1 MKGKKLFAEDIVAEV
16 RKDYERRRE
25 DRKPLELQW
34 QLNMNFVNGNQYM
47 QIMPTGEVEEFGK
60 QYFWQEREVYNHI
73 ASVLETRMSKL
84 TRVNTGLTVRP
95 FSTDESDIQAAK
107 LSTALISAV
116 AEQNELSSLI
126 NDAVAW
132 SEVTGSCF
140 FKVVWDK
147 DMGDV
152 LCNDKGKNPVSVGD
166 VRITV
171 VPPFEIFPDNV
182 CAGSLEECNSIIHA
196 KAYPVSEIEDRW
208 GVRTEG
214 EEVNVFTLDN
224 AAVAGGLGYNAS
236 VGNVISSKVDGYAV
250 VIERYTRPTKD
261 KPSGELVIVAGD
273 KLLYYGD
280 LPYITDV
287 QQRRGFPFA
296 QTNCIKKVGSFFG
309 TSVVERMI
317 PLQRSYNAVKNRKH
331 EYPNRISMGI
341 LAVEDGSVDMDN
353 LEEEGLSPGKVLIYR
368 QGSNIPRFI
377 ETGSVPADFTYEEE
391 RLLSEFVTVSG
402 VSELSKYSQ
411 TYGNMS
417 GKAISLLVNQDD
429 TRMSLSTASLRICIK
444 RVCRIMLYLY
454 KQFATEKTLKRIS
467 GENGEPELTYF
478 NGNDLQCED
487 LVFNTQD
494 DVTETVGEKR
504 SMVLELIRMG
514 VLTEADG
521 TMSPRTKVKVLEML
535 GIGNWESAKD
545 VDETQRKR
553 AMKENLSLGKEQ
565 ISACPYDDH
574 SIHITEHIK
583 CLLEESVLKDK
594 KLYGLMDA
602 HIKEHQMFEMM
613 DESAAAKTLSAAN
626 QENANKD

>member
-1 MKGKKLFAEDIVAEV
+1 MKDKKLFAEDIAAEV
-16 RKDYERRRE
+16 RRDYEKRRE

-47 QIMPTGEVEEFGK
+47 QILPTGDVDETGK

-84 TRVNTGLTVRP
+84 VRVNTGVTVRP
-95 FSTDESDIQAAK
+95 FSNDESDIQSAK
-107 LSTALISAV
+107 LSTALVSAV
-116 AEQNELSSLI
+116 AEQNDLPSLI
-126 NDAVAW
+126 NNAVAW

-147 DMGDV
+147 DEGEEIGRD
-152 LCNDKGKNPVSVGD
+152 GKNNPVRVGEA
-166 VRITV
+166 RITV

-182 CAGSLEECNSIIHA
+182 CANSLDDCMSVIHA
-196 KAYPVSEIEDRW
+196 KAYPVDEIYDRW
-208 GVRTEG
+208 GVRVPG

-224 AAVAGGLGYNAS
+224 ASVAGGLGYNAS
-236 VGNVISSKVDGYAV
+236 VGNVISSKTDGYAI

-261 KPSGELVIVAGD
+261 KPEGELVITSGDKVLYIGALPYVTDVAG
-273 KLLYYGD
+273 KK
-280 LPYITDV
+280 
-287 QQRRGFPFA
+287 GFPFS
-296 QTNCIKKVGSFFG
+296 QTTCIKKVGSFFG

-331 EYPNRISMGI
+331 EYLNRISMGI

-377 ETGSVPADFTYEEE
+377 ETGSMPADFTYEEE

-429 TRMSLSTASLRICIK
+429 TRMSLSTTSLRLCIK
-444 RVCRIMLYLY
+444 RVCRMLLYLY
-454 KQFATEKTLKRIS
+454 KQFATQKRLKRIA

-478 NGNDLQCED
+478 CGNDLQCED
-487 LVFNTQD
+487 IVFNTQD
-494 DVTETVGEKR
+494 DVSESVADR
-504 SMVLELIRMG
+504 RNMVLELIRMG

-521 TMSPRTKVKVLEML
+521 SVSPRTKVKVLEML

-553 AMKENLSLGKEQ
+553 AMRENLALGKERP
-565 ISACPYDDH
+565 SACPYDNH
-574 SIHITEHIK
+574 AIHIDEHVK
-583 CLLEESVLKDK
+583 CLLEDSVLKDE
-594 KLYGLMDA
+594 KLYKEMDA
-602 HIKEHQMFEMM
+602 HIKEHQMFALA
-613 DESAAAKTLSAAN
+613 DN
-626 QENANKD
+626 QGATGQAVASEK

>member
-1 MKGKKLFAEDIVAEV
+1 MKDKKLFAEDIVADV
-16 RKDYERRRE
+16 RKDYEKRRE

-47 QIMPTGEVEEFGK
+47 QIMPTGDVEEFGK

-84 TRVNTGLTVRP
+84 TRVNTGVTVRP
-95 FSTDESDIQAAK
+95 FSNDESDIQSAK
-107 LSTALISAV
+107 LSTALINAV
-116 AEQNELSSLI
+116 AEQNDMPSLI

-132 SEVTGSCF
+132 SEVAGTCF
-140 FKVVWDK
+140 FKVTWDR
-147 DMGDV
+147 DLGESIGE
-152 LCNDKGKNPVSVGD
+152 DKQKNHVRVGD
-166 VRITV
+166 VRISV

-182 CAGSLEECNSIIHA
+182 CANSLEECASIIHA
-196 KAYPVSEIEDRW
+196 KAYPVSEIEDIW
-208 GVRTEG
+208 GVKTDG
-214 EEVNVFTLDN
+214 EEVNVFTFDN
-224 AAVAGGLGYNAS
+224 ASVAGGLGYNAS

-261 KPSGELVIVAGD
+261 KPEGELAIIAGD
-273 KLLYYGD
+273 KLLYYGG

-287 QQRRGFPFA
+287 QSRRGFPFA
-296 QTNCIKKVGSFFG
+296 KTDCIKKVGSFFG

-331 EYPNRISMGI
+331 EYLNRISMGI

-417 GKAISLLVNQDD
+417 GKAISLLVSQDD
-429 TRMSLSTASLRICIK
+429 TRLSLSTASLRLCIK
-444 RVCRIMLYLY
+444 RVCRMLLYLY
-454 KQFATEKTLKRIS
+454 KQFATQKRLKRIT

-478 NGNDLQCED
+478 TGNDLQCED
-487 LVFNTQD
+487 LVFDTND
-494 DVTETVGEKR
+494 DVTQTTAEKR
-504 SMVLELIRMG
+504 NMVIELIRMG
-514 VLTEADG
+514 VLAEQDG

-553 AMKENLSLGKEQ
+553 AMRENLSLGNER

-574 SIHITEHIK
+574 SIHIDEHIK
-583 CLLEESVLKDK
+583 CLLEDSVLKDA
-594 KLYGLMDA
+594 KLYAEMDA
-602 HIKEHQMFEMM
+602 HIKEHQMYALS
-613 DESAAAKTLSAAN
+613 SAAARNTDESTGDK
-626 QENANKD
+626 

>member
-1 MKGKKLFAEDIVAEV
+1 MKDKKLFAEDIVADV
-16 RKDYERRRE
+16 RKDYEKRRE

-47 QIMPTGEVEEFGK
+47 QIMPTGDVEEFGK

-84 TRVNTGLTVRP
+84 TRVNTGVTVRP
-95 FSTDESDIQAAK
+95 FSNDESDIQSAK
-107 LSTALISAV
+107 LSTALINAV
-116 AEQNELSSLI
+116 AEQNDMPSLI

-132 SEVTGSCF
+132 SEVAGTCF
-140 FKVVWDK
+140 FKVTWDR
-147 DMGDV
+147 DLGESIGE
-152 LCNDKGKNPVSVGD
+152 DKQKNHVRVGD
-166 VRITV
+166 VRISV

-182 CAGSLEECNSIIHA
+182 CANSLEECASIIHA
-196 KAYPVSEIEDRW
+196 KAYPVSEIEDIW
-208 GVRTEG
+208 GVKTDG

-224 AAVAGGLGYNAS
+224 ASVAGGLGYNAS

-261 KPSGELVIVAGD
+261 KPEGELAIIAGD
-273 KLLYYGD
+273 KLLYYGG

-287 QQRRGFPFA
+287 QSRRGFPFA
-296 QTNCIKKVGSFFG
+296 KTDCIKKVGSFFG

-331 EYPNRISMGI
+331 EYLNRISMGI

-368 QGSNIPRFI
+368 QGANIPRFI

-417 GKAISLLVNQDD
+417 GKAISLLVSQDD
-429 TRMSLSTASLRICIK
+429 TRLSLSTASLRLCIK
-444 RVCRIMLYLY
+444 RVCRMLLYLY
-454 KQFATEKTLKRIS
+454 KQFATQKRLKRIT

-478 NGNDLQCED
+478 TGNDLQCED
-487 LVFNTQD
+487 LVFDTND
-494 DVTETVGEKR
+494 DVTQTTAEKR
-504 SMVLELIRMG
+504 NMVIELIRMG
-514 VLTEADG
+514 VLAEQDG

-553 AMKENLSLGKEQ
+553 AMRENLSLGKER

-574 SIHITEHIK
+574 SIHIDEHIK
-583 CLLEESVLKDK
+583 CLLEDSVLKDA
-594 KLYGLMDA
+594 KLYAEMDA
-602 HIKEHQMFEMM
+602 HIKEHQMYALS
-613 DESAAAKTLSAAN
+613 SAAARNTDESTGDK
-626 QENANKD
+626 

>member
-1 MKGKKLFAEDIVAEV
+1 MREKKIFAEDIVADV

-84 TRVNTGLTVRP
+84 VRVNTGVTVRP
-95 FSTDESDIQAAK
+95 FSNDETDIQSAK

-116 AEQNELSSLI
+116 AEQNDLPSLI
-126 NDAVAW
+126 NDAVSW

-140 FKVVWDK
+140 FKVTWDK
-147 DMGDV
+147 DMGEKIGT
-152 LCNDKGKNPVSVGD
+152 DKEKNPVRVGEA
-166 VRITV
+166 RITV

-182 CAGSLEECNSIIHA
+182 CAGSLEECASIIHA
-196 KAYPVSEIEDRW
+196 KAYPVSEIEERW
-208 GVRTEG
+208 GVKVEG

-224 AAVAGGLGYNAS
+224 ASIAGGLGYNAS
-236 VGNVISSKVDGYAV
+236 VGNVIASKVDGYAI

-261 KPSGELVIVAGD
+261 KPDGELVITAGD
-273 KLLYYGD
+273 KLLYYGG
-280 LPYITDV
+280 LPYVTDV
-287 QQRRGFPFA
+287 QGRKGFPFS

-331 EYPNRISMGI
+331 EYLNRISMGI

-429 TRMSLSTASLRICIK
+429 TRMSLSTTSLRLCIK
-444 RVCRIMLYLY
+444 RVCRMLLYLY
-454 KQFATEKTLKRIS
+454 KQFATQKRLKRIS

-478 NGNDLQCED
+478 TGNDLQCED
-487 LVFNTQD
+487 LVFDTQD
-494 DVTETVGEKR
+494 DVGETITER
-504 SMVLELIRMG
+504 RNMVVELIRMG

-521 TMSPRTKVKVLEML
+521 TMSPRTKIKVLEML
-535 GIGNWESAKD
+535 GIGNWDSAKD
-545 VDETQRKR
+545 VSETQRKR
-553 AMKENLSLGKEQ
+553 AMRENLAIGKEQ
-565 ISACPYDDH
+565 LAACPYDDH
-574 SIHITEHIK
+574 DVHVEEHIK
-583 CLLEESVLKDK
+583 CLLEDSVLKNK
-594 KLYGLMDA
+594 KLYEAMDA
-602 HIKEHQMFEMM
+602 HIKEHQMFALA
-613 DESAAAKTLSAAN
+613 DSAEAQAFAGQTQTQN
-626 QENANKD
+626 D

>member
-1 MKGKKLFAEDIVAEV
+1 MKDKKLFAEDIVADV
-16 RKDYERRRE
+16 RKDYEKRRE

-47 QIMPTGEVEEFGK
+47 QIMPTGDVEEFGK

-84 TRVNTGLTVRP
+84 TRVNTGVTVRP
-95 FSTDESDIQAAK
+95 FSNDESDIQSAK
-107 LSTALISAV
+107 LSTALINAV
-116 AEQNELSSLI
+116 AEQNDMPSLI

-132 SEVTGSCF
+132 SEVAGTCF
-140 FKVVWDK
+140 FKVTWDR
-147 DMGDV
+147 DLGESIGE
-152 LCNDKGKNPVSVGD
+152 DKQKNNVRVGD
-166 VRITV
+166 VRISV

-182 CAGSLEECNSIIHA
+182 CANSLEECASIIHA
-196 KAYPVSEIEDRW
+196 KAYPVSEIEDIW
-208 GVRTEG
+208 GVKTDG

-224 AAVAGGLGYNAS
+224 ASVAGGLGYNAS

-261 KPSGELVIVAGD
+261 KPEGELAIIAGD
-273 KLLYYGD
+273 KLLYYGG

-287 QQRRGFPFA
+287 QSRRGFPFA
-296 QTNCIKKVGSFFG
+296 KTDCIKKVGSFFG

-331 EYPNRISMGI
+331 EYLNRISMGI

-417 GKAISLLVNQDD
+417 GKAISLLVSQDD
-429 TRMSLSTASLRICIK
+429 TRLSLSTASLRLCIK
-444 RVCRIMLYLY
+444 RVCRMLLYLY
-454 KQFATEKTLKRIS
+454 KQFATQKRLKRIT

-478 NGNDLQCED
+478 TGNDLQCED
-487 LVFNTQD
+487 LVFDTND
-494 DVTETVGEKR
+494 DVTQTTAEKR
-504 SMVLELIRMG
+504 NMVIELIRMG
-514 VLTEADG
+514 VLAEQDG

-553 AMKENLSLGKEQ
+553 AMRENLSLGKER

-574 SIHITEHIK
+574 SIHIDEHIK
-583 CLLEESVLKDK
+583 CLLEDSVLKDA
-594 KLYGLMDA
+594 KLYAEMDA
-602 HIKEHQMFEMM
+602 HIKEHQMYALS
-613 DESAAAKTLSAAN
+613 SAAARNTDESTGDK
-626 QENANKD
+626 

>member
-1 MKGKKLFAEDIVAEV
+1 MREKKIFAEDIVADV

-84 TRVNTGLTVRP
+84 VRVNTGVTVRP
-95 FSTDESDIQAAK
+95 FSNDETDIQSAK

-116 AEQNELSSLI
+116 AEQNDLPSLI
-126 NDAVAW
+126 NDAVSW

-140 FKVVWDK
+140 FKVTWDK
-147 DMGDV
+147 DLGEKIGT
-152 LCNDKGKNPVSVGD
+152 DKEKNPVRVGEA
-166 VRITV
+166 RITV

-182 CAGSLEECNSIIHA
+182 CAGSLEECASIIHA
-196 KAYPVSEIEDRW
+196 KAYPVSEIEERW
-208 GVRTEG
+208 GVKVEG

-224 AAVAGGLGYNAS
+224 ASIAGGLGYNAS
-236 VGNVISSKVDGYAV
+236 VGNVIASKVDGYAI

-261 KPSGELVIVAGD
+261 KPDGELVITAGD
-273 KLLYYGD
+273 KLLYYGG
-280 LPYITDV
+280 LPYVTDV
-287 QQRRGFPFA
+287 QGRKGFPFS

-331 EYPNRISMGI
+331 EYLNRISMGI

-429 TRMSLSTASLRICIK
+429 TRMSLSTTSLRLCIK
-444 RVCRIMLYLY
+444 SVCRMLLYLY
-454 KQFATEKTLKRIS
+454 KQFATQKRLKRIS

-478 NGNDLQCED
+478 TGNDLQCED
-487 LVFNTQD
+487 LVFDTQD
-494 DVTETVGEKR
+494 DVGETITER
-504 SMVLELIRMG
+504 RNMVVELIRMG

-521 TMSPRTKVKVLEML
+521 TMSPRTKIKVLEML
-535 GIGNWESAKD
+535 GIGNWDSAKD
-545 VDETQRKR
+545 VSETQRKR
-553 AMKENLSLGKEQ
+553 AMRENLAIGKEQ
-565 ISACPYDDH
+565 LAACPYDDH
-574 SIHITEHIK
+574 DVHVEEHIK
-583 CLLEESVLKDK
+583 CLLEDSVLKNK
-594 KLYGLMDA
+594 KLYEAMDA
-602 HIKEHQMFEMM
+602 HIKEHQMFALA
-613 DESAAAKTLSAAN
+613 DSAEAQAFAGQTQTQN
-626 QENANKD
+626 D

>member
-1 MKGKKLFAEDIVAEV
+1 MREKKIFAEDIVADV

-84 TRVNTGLTVRP
+84 VRVNTGVTVRP
-95 FSTDESDIQAAK
+95 FSNDETDIQSAK

-116 AEQNELSSLI
+116 AEQNDLPSLI
-126 NDAVAW
+126 NDAVSW

-140 FKVVWDK
+140 FKVTWDK
-147 DMGDV
+147 DLGEKIGT
-152 LCNDKGKNPVSVGD
+152 DKEKNPVRVGEA
-166 VRITV
+166 RITV

-182 CAGSLEECNSIIHA
+182 CAGSLEECASIIHA
-196 KAYPVSEIEDRW
+196 KAYPVSEIEERW
-208 GVRTEG
+208 GVKVEG

-224 AAVAGGLGYNAS
+224 ASIAGGLGYNAS
-236 VGNVISSKVDGYAV
+236 VGNVIASKVDGYAI

-261 KPSGELVIVAGD
+261 KPDGELVITAGD
-273 KLLYYGD
+273 KLLYYGG
-280 LPYITDV
+280 LPYVTDV
-287 QQRRGFPFA
+287 QGRKGFPFS

-331 EYPNRISMGI
+331 EYLNRISMGI

-429 TRMSLSTASLRICIK
+429 TRMSLSTTSLRLCIK
-444 RVCRIMLYLY
+444 RVCRMLLYLY
-454 KQFATEKTLKRIS
+454 KQFATQKRLKRIS

-478 NGNDLQCED
+478 TGNDLQCED
-487 LVFNTQD
+487 LVFDTQD
-494 DVTETVGEKR
+494 DVGETITER
-504 SMVLELIRMG
+504 RNMVVELIRMG

-521 TMSPRTKVKVLEML
+521 TMSPRTKIKVLEML

-545 VDETQRKR
+545 VSETQRKR
-553 AMKENLSLGKEQ
+553 AMRENLAIGKEQ
-565 ISACPYDDH
+565 LAACPYDDH
-574 SIHITEHIK
+574 DVHVEEHIK
-583 CLLEESVLKDK
+583 CLLEDSVLKNK
-594 KLYGLMDA
+594 KLYEAMDA
-602 HIKEHQMFEMM
+602 HIKEHQMFALA
-613 DESAAAKTLSAAN
+613 DSAEAQAFAGQTQTQN
-626 QENANKD
+626 D

>member
-1 MKGKKLFAEDIVAEV
+1 MKDKKLFAEDIAAEV
-16 RKDYERRRE
+16 RRDYEKRRE

-47 QIMPTGEVEEFGK
+47 QILPTGDVDETGK

-84 TRVNTGLTVRP
+84 VRVNTGVTVRP
-95 FSTDESDIQAAK
+95 FSNDESDIQSAK
-107 LSTALISAV
+107 LSTALVSAV
-116 AEQNELSSLI
+116 AEQNDLPSLI
-126 NDAVAW
+126 NNAVAW

-147 DMGDV
+147 DEGEEIGRD
-152 LCNDKGKNPVSVGD
+152 GKNNPVRVGEA
-166 VRITV
+166 RITV

-182 CAGSLEECNSIIHA
+182 CANSLDDCMSVIHA
-196 KAYPVSEIEDRW
+196 KAYPVDEIYDRW
-208 GVRTEG
+208 GVRVPG

-224 AAVAGGLGYNAS
+224 ASVAGGLGYNAS
-236 VGNVISSKVDGYAV
+236 VGNVISSKTDGYAI

-261 KPSGELVIVAGD
+261 KPEGELVITSGDKVLYIGALPYVTDVAG
-273 KLLYYGD
+273 KK
-280 LPYITDV
+280 
-287 QQRRGFPFA
+287 GFPFS
-296 QTNCIKKVGSFFG
+296 QTTCIKKVGSFFG

-331 EYPNRISMGI
+331 EYLNRISMGI

-429 TRMSLSTASLRICIK
+429 TRMSLSTTSLRLCIK
-444 RVCRIMLYLY
+444 RVCRMLLYLY
-454 KQFATEKTLKRIS
+454 KQFATQKRLKRIA

-478 NGNDLQCED
+478 CGNDLQCED
-487 LVFNTQD
+487 IVFNTQD
-494 DVTETVGEKR
+494 DVSESVADR
-504 SMVLELIRMG
+504 RNMVLELIRMG

-521 TMSPRTKVKVLEML
+521 SVSPRTKVKVLEML

-553 AMKENLSLGKEQ
+553 AMRENLALGKERP
-565 ISACPYDDH
+565 SACPYDNH
-574 SIHITEHIK
+574 AIHIDEHVK
-583 CLLEESVLKDK
+583 CLLEDSVLKNE
-594 KLYGLMDA
+594 KLYKEMDA
-602 HIKEHQMFEMM
+602 HIKEHQMFALA
-613 DESAAAKTLSAAN
+613 DN
-626 QENANKD
+626 QGATGQAVASEK

>member
-1 MKGKKLFAEDIVAEV
+1 MKDKKLFAEDIVADV
-16 RKDYERRRE
+16 RKDYEKRRE

-47 QIMPTGEVEEFGK
+47 QIMPTGDVEEFGK

-84 TRVNTGLTVRP
+84 TRVNTGVTVRP
-95 FSTDESDIQAAK
+95 FSNDESDIQSAK
-107 LSTALISAV
+107 LSTALINAV
-116 AEQNELSSLI
+116 AEQNDMPSLI

-132 SEVTGSCF
+132 SEVAGTCF
-140 FKVVWDK
+140 FKVTWDR
-147 DMGDV
+147 DLGESIGE
-152 LCNDKGKNPVSVGD
+152 DKQKNHVRVGD
-166 VRITV
+166 VRISV

-182 CAGSLEECNSIIHA
+182 CANSLEECASIIHA
-196 KAYPVSEIEDRW
+196 KAYPVSEIEDIW
-208 GVRTEG
+208 GVKTDG

-224 AAVAGGLGYNAS
+224 ASVAGGLGYNAS

-261 KPSGELVIVAGD
+261 KPEGELAIIAGD
-273 KLLYYGD
+273 KLLYYGG

-287 QQRRGFPFA
+287 QSRRGFPFA
-296 QTNCIKKVGSFFG
+296 KTDCIKKVGSFFG

-331 EYPNRISMGI
+331 EYLNRISMGI

-368 QGSNIPRFI
+368 QGANIPRFI

-417 GKAISLLVNQDD
+417 GKAISLLVSQDD
-429 TRMSLSTASLRICIK
+429 TRLSPSTASLRLCIK
-444 RVCRIMLYLY
+444 RVCRMLLYLY
-454 KQFATEKTLKRIS
+454 KQFATQKRLKRIT

-478 NGNDLQCED
+478 TGNDLQCED
-487 LVFNTQD
+487 LVFDTND
-494 DVTETVGEKR
+494 DVTQTTAEKR
-504 SMVLELIRMG
+504 NMVIELIRMG
-514 VLTEADG
+514 VLAEQDG

-553 AMKENLSLGKEQ
+553 AMRENLSLGKER

-574 SIHITEHIK
+574 SIHIDEHIK
-583 CLLEESVLKDK
+583 CLLEYSVLKDAE
-594 KLYGLMDA
+594 LYAEMDA
-602 HIKEHQMFEMM
+602 HIKEHQMYALS
-613 DESAAAKTLSAAN
+613 SAAARNTDESTGDK
-626 QENANKD
+626 

>member
-1 MKGKKLFAEDIVAEV
+1 MKDKKIFAEDIVADV

-34 QLNMNFVNGNQYM
+34 QLNMNFVSGNQYM

-84 TRVNTGLTVRP
+84 VRVNTGVTVRP
-95 FSTDESDIQAAK
+95 FSNDETDIQSAK

-116 AEQNELSSLI
+116 AEQNDLPSLI

-140 FKVVWDK
+140 FKVTWDK
-147 DMGDV
+147 DLGEKIGT
-152 LCNDKGKNPVSVGD
+152 DKEKNPVRVGEA
-166 VRITV
+166 RITV

-182 CAGSLEECNSIIHA
+182 CAGSLDECSSLIHA
-196 KAYPVSEIEDRW
+196 KAYPVSEIEERW
-208 GVRTEG
+208 GVKVEG

-224 AAVAGGLGYNAS
+224 ASVAGGLGYNAS
-236 VGNVISSKVDGYAV
+236 VGNVIASKVDGYAI

-261 KPSGELVIVAGD
+261 KPDGELVITAGD
-273 KLLYYGD
+273 KLLYYGG
-280 LPYITDV
+280 LPYVTDV
-287 QQRRGFPFA
+287 QGRKGFPFA
-296 QTNCIKKVGSFFG
+296 QTSCIKKVGSFFG
-309 TSVVERMI
+309 ASVVERMI

-331 EYPNRISMGI
+331 EYLNRISMGI

-429 TRMSLSTASLRICIK
+429 TRMSLSTTSLRLCIK
-444 RVCRIMLYLY
+444 RVFRMLLYLY
-454 KQFATEKTLKRIS
+454 KQFATQKRLKRIS

-478 NGNDLQCED
+478 TGNDLQCED
-487 LVFNTQD
+487 LVFDTQD
-494 DVTETVGEKR
+494 DVGETITER
-504 SMVLELIRMG
+504 RNMVVELIRMG

-521 TMSPRTKVKVLEML
+521 TMSPRTKIKVLEML

-545 VDETQRKR
+545 VGETQRKR
-553 AMKENLSLGKEQ
+553 AMRENLSLGKE
-565 ISACPYDDH
+565 SLAACPYDDH
-574 SIHITEHIK
+574 DVHVEEHIK
-583 CLLEESVLKDK
+583 CLLEDSVLKNK
-594 KLYGLMDA
+594 KLYEAMDA
-602 HIKEHQMFEMM
+602 HIKEHQMFALAGAA
-613 DESAAAKTLSAAN
+613 ESQTFAE
-626 QENANKD
+626 QNKND

>member
-1 MKGKKLFAEDIVAEV
+1 MKDKKLFAEDIAAEV
-16 RKDYERRRE
+16 RRDYEKRRE

-47 QIMPTGEVEEFGK
+47 QILPTGDVDETGK
-60 QYFWQEREVYNHI
+60 EYFWQEREVYNHI

-84 TRVNTGLTVRP
+84 VRVNTGVTVRP
-95 FSTDESDIQAAK
+95 FSNDESDIQSAK
-107 LSTALISAV
+107 LSTALVSAV
-116 AEQNELSSLI
+116 AEQNDLPSLI
-126 NDAVAW
+126 NNAVAW

-147 DMGDV
+147 DEGEEIGRD
-152 LCNDKGKNPVSVGD
+152 GKNNPVRVGEA
-166 VRITV
+166 RITV

-182 CAGSLEECNSIIHA
+182 CANSLDDCMSVIHA
-196 KAYPVSEIEDRW
+196 KAYPVDEIYDRW
-208 GVRTEG
+208 GVRVPG

-224 AAVAGGLGYNAS
+224 ASVAGGLGYNAS
-236 VGNVISSKVDGYAV
+236 VGNVISSKTDGYAI

-261 KPSGELVIVAGD
+261 KPEGELVITSGDKVLYIGALPYVTDVAG
-273 KLLYYGD
+273 KK
-280 LPYITDV
+280 
-287 QQRRGFPFA
+287 GFPFS
-296 QTNCIKKVGSFFG
+296 QTTCIKKVGSFFG

-331 EYPNRISMGI
+331 EYLNRISMGI

-429 TRMSLSTASLRICIK
+429 TRMSLSTTSLRLCIK
-444 RVCRIMLYLY
+444 RVCRMLLYLY
-454 KQFATEKTLKRIS
+454 KQFATQKRLKRIA

-478 NGNDLQCED
+478 CGNDLQCED
-487 LVFNTQD
+487 IVFNTQD
-494 DVTETVGEKR
+494 DVSESVADR
-504 SMVLELIRMG
+504 RNMVLELIRMG

-521 TMSPRTKVKVLEML
+521 SVSPRTKVKVLEML

-553 AMKENLSLGKEQ
+553 AMRENLALGKERP
-565 ISACPYDDH
+565 SACPYDNH
-574 SIHITEHIK
+574 AIHIDEHVK
-583 CLLEESVLKDK
+583 CLLEDSVLKDE
-594 KLYGLMDA
+594 KLYKEMDA
-602 HIKEHQMFEMM
+602 HIKEHQMFALA
-613 DESAAAKTLSAAN
+613 DN
-626 QENANKD
+626 QGATGQAVASEK

>member
-1 MKGKKLFAEDIVAEV
+1 MREKKIFAEDIVADV
-16 RKDYERRRE
+16 KKDYERRRE

-84 TRVNTGLTVRP
+84 VRVNTGVTVRP
-95 FSTDESDIQAAK
+95 FSNDETDIQSAK

-116 AEQNELSSLI
+116 AEQNDLPSLI
-126 NDAVAW
+126 NDAVSW

-140 FKVVWDK
+140 FKVTWDK
-147 DMGDV
+147 DLGEKIGT
-152 LCNDKGKNPVSVGD
+152 DKEKNPVRVGEA
-166 VRITV
+166 RITV

-182 CAGSLEECNSIIHA
+182 CAGSLEECASIIHA
-196 KAYPVSEIEDRW
+196 KAYPVSEIEERW
-208 GVRTEG
+208 GVKVEG

-224 AAVAGGLGYNAS
+224 ASIAGGLGYNAS
-236 VGNVISSKVDGYAV
+236 VGNVIASKVDGYAI

-261 KPSGELVIVAGD
+261 KPDGELVITAGD
-273 KLLYYGD
+273 KLLYYGG
-280 LPYITDV
+280 LPYVTDV
-287 QQRRGFPFA
+287 QGRKGFPFS

-331 EYPNRISMGI
+331 EYLNRISMGI

-353 LEEEGLSPGKVLIYR
+353 LEAEGLSPGKVLIYR

-429 TRMSLSTASLRICIK
+429 TRMSLSTTSLRLCIK
-444 RVCRIMLYLY
+444 RVCRMLLYLY
-454 KQFATEKTLKRIS
+454 KQFATQKRLKRIS
-467 GENGEPELTYF
+467 GENGEPELAYF
-478 NGNDLQCED
+478 TGNDLQCED
-487 LVFNTQD
+487 LVFDTQD
-494 DVTETVGEKR
+494 DVGETITER
-504 SMVLELIRMG
+504 RNMVVELIRMG

-521 TMSPRTKVKVLEML
+521 TMSPRTKIKVLEML

-545 VDETQRKR
+545 VSETQRKR
-553 AMKENLSLGKEQ
+553 AMRENLAIGKEQ
-565 ISACPYDDH
+565 LAACPYDDH
-574 SIHITEHIK
+574 DVHVEEHIK
-583 CLLEESVLKDK
+583 CLLEDSVLKNK
-594 KLYGLMDA
+594 KLYEAMDA
-602 HIKEHQMFEMM
+602 HIKEHQMFALA
-613 DESAAAKTLSAAN
+613 DSAEAQAFAGQTQTQN
-626 QENANKD
+626 D

>member
-1 MKGKKLFAEDIVAEV
+1 MREKKIFAEDIVADV

-84 TRVNTGLTVRP
+84 VRVNTGVTVRP
-95 FSTDESDIQAAK
+95 FSNDETDIQSAK

-116 AEQNELSSLI
+116 AEQNDLSSLI
-126 NDAVAW
+126 NDAVSW

-140 FKVVWDK
+140 FKVTWDK
-147 DMGDV
+147 DLGEKIGT
-152 LCNDKGKNPVSVGD
+152 DKEKNPVRVGEA
-166 VRITV
+166 RITV

-182 CAGSLEECNSIIHA
+182 CAGSLEECASIIHA
-196 KAYPVSEIEDRW
+196 KAYPVSEIEERW
-208 GVRTEG
+208 GVKVEG

-224 AAVAGGLGYNAS
+224 ASIAGGLGYNAS
-236 VGNVISSKVDGYAV
+236 VGNVIASKVDGYAI

-261 KPSGELVIVAGD
+261 KPDGELVITAGD
-273 KLLYYGD
+273 KLLYYGG
-280 LPYITDV
+280 LPYVTDV
-287 QQRRGFPFA
+287 QGRKGFPFS

-331 EYPNRISMGI
+331 EYLNRISMGI

-429 TRMSLSTASLRICIK
+429 TRMSLSTTSLRLCIK
-444 RVCRIMLYLY
+444 RVCRMLLYLY
-454 KQFATEKTLKRIS
+454 KQFATQKRLKRIS

-478 NGNDLQCED
+478 TGNDLQCED
-487 LVFNTQD
+487 LVFDTQD
-494 DVTETVGEKR
+494 DVGETITER
-504 SMVLELIRMG
+504 RNMVVELIRMG

-521 TMSPRTKVKVLEML
+521 TMSPRTKIKVLEML

-545 VDETQRKR
+545 VSETQRKR
-553 AMKENLSLGKEQ
+553 AMRENLAIGKEQ
-565 ISACPYDDH
+565 LAACPYDDH
-574 SIHITEHIK
+574 DVHVEEHIK
-583 CLLEESVLKDK
+583 CLLEDSVLKNK
-594 KLYGLMDA
+594 KLYEAMDT
-602 HIKEHQMFEMM
+602 HIKEHQMFALA
-613 DESAAAKTLSAAN
+613 DSAEAQAVAGQTQTQN
-626 QENANKD
+626 D

>member
-1 MKGKKLFAEDIVAEV
+1 MKDKKLFAEDIAAEV
-16 RKDYERRRE
+16 RRDYEKRRE

-47 QIMPTGEVEEFGK
+47 QILPTGDVDETGK

-84 TRVNTGLTVRP
+84 VRVNTGVTVRP
-95 FSTDESDIQAAK
+95 FSNDESDIQSAK
-107 LSTALISAV
+107 LSTALVSAV
-116 AEQNELSSLI
+116 AEQNDLPSLI
-126 NDAVAW
+126 NNAVAW

-147 DMGDV
+147 DEGEEIGRD
-152 LCNDKGKNPVSVGD
+152 GKNNPVRVGEA
-166 VRITV
+166 RITV

-182 CAGSLEECNSIIHA
+182 CANSLDDCMSVIHA
-196 KAYPVSEIEDRW
+196 KAYPVDEIYDRW
-208 GVRTEG
+208 GVRVPG

-224 AAVAGGLGYNAS
+224 ASVAGGLGYNAS
-236 VGNVISSKVDGYAV
+236 VGNVISSKTDGYAI

-261 KPSGELVIVAGD
+261 KPEGELVITSGDKVLYIGALPYVTDVAG
-273 KLLYYGD
+273 KK
-280 LPYITDV
+280 
-287 QQRRGFPFA
+287 GFPFS
-296 QTNCIKKVGSFFG
+296 QTTCIKKVGSFFG

-331 EYPNRISMGI
+331 EYLNRISMGI

-429 TRMSLSTASLRICIK
+429 TRMSLSTTSLRLCIK
-444 RVCRIMLYLY
+444 RVCRMLLYLY
-454 KQFATEKTLKRIS
+454 KQFATQKRLKRIA

-478 NGNDLQCED
+478 CGNDLQCED
-487 LVFNTQD
+487 IVFNTQD
-494 DVTETVGEKR
+494 DVSESVADR
-504 SMVLELIRMG
+504 RNMVLELIRMG

-521 TMSPRTKVKVLEML
+521 SVSPRTKVKVLEML

-553 AMKENLSLGKEQ
+553 AMRENLALGKERP
-565 ISACPYDDH
+565 SACPYDNH
-574 SIHITEHIK
+574 AIHIDEHVK
-583 CLLEESVLKDK
+583 CLLEDSVLKDE
-594 KLYGLMDA
+594 KLYKEMDA
-602 HIKEHQMFEMM
+602 HIKEHQMFVLA
-613 DESAAAKTLSAAN
+613 DN
-626 QENANKD
+626 QGATGQAVASEK

>member
-1 MKGKKLFAEDIVAEV
+1 MKEKNIFAEDIVADV

-25 DRKPLELQW
+25 DRRPLELQW

-47 QIMPTGEVEEFGK
+47 QIMPTGDVEEFGK

-84 TRVNTGLTVRP
+84 TRVNTGVTVRP
-95 FSTDESDIQAAK
+95 FSNDESDIQSAK
-107 LSTALISAV
+107 LSTALVSAV
-116 AEQNELSSLI
+116 ADQNDLPALI

-140 FKVVWDK
+140 FKTVWDT
-147 DMGDV
+147 DAGDEI
-152 LCNDKGKNPVSVGD
+152 GQYERKNAVRVGE
-166 VRITV
+166 VRVTV

-182 CAGSLEECNSIIHA
+182 CAGSLDECASLIHA
-196 KAYPVSEIEDRW
+196 KAYPVSEIEGRW
-208 GVRTEG
+208 GVCVDG
-214 EEVNVFTLDN
+214 EEVNVFTLEN
-224 AAVAGGLGYNAS
+224 ASVAGGLGYNAS

-261 KPSGELVIVAGD
+261 KPEGELVIVAGD

-280 LPYITDV
+280 LPYVTDV
-287 QQRRGFPFA
+287 GHKKGFPFA

-331 EYPNRISMGI
+331 EYLNRISMGI

-368 QGSNIPRFI
+368 QGSNIPRFL

-429 TRMSLSTASLRICIK
+429 TRMSLSTAALRLCIK
-444 RVCRIMLYLY
+444 RVCRMILYLY
-454 KQFATEKTLKRIS
+454 KQFATQKRLKRIA

-478 NGNDLQCED
+478 SGNDLQCED
-487 LVFNTQD
+487 IVFNTQD
-494 DVTETVGEKR
+494 DVSETLSERR
-504 SMVLELIRMG
+504 SMVLELLRMG
-514 VLTEADG
+514 VLAEADG
-521 TMSPRTKVKVLEML
+521 TISPRTKVKILEML

-545 VDETQRKR
+545 TDETQRKR
-553 AMKENLSLGKEQ
+553 AMRENLALGKEN

-574 SIHITEHIK
+574 GIHIEEHVK
-583 CLLEESVLKDK
+583 CLLEDSVIKDK
-594 KLYGLMDA
+594 KLYEKMDA
-602 HIKEHQMFEMM
+602 HIKEHQMFALAG
-613 DESAAAKTLSAAN
+613 DAAGATAAANTG
-626 QENANKD
+626 ANKD

>member
-1 MKGKKLFAEDIVAEV
+1 MKDKKLFAEDIAAEV
-16 RKDYERRRE
+16 RRDYEKRRE

-47 QIMPTGEVEEFGK
+47 QILPTGDVDETGK

-84 TRVNTGLTVRP
+84 VRVNTGVTVRP
-95 FSTDESDIQAAK
+95 FSNDESDIQSAK
-107 LSTALISAV
+107 LSTALVSAV
-116 AEQNELSSLI
+116 AEQNDLPSLI
-126 NDAVAW
+126 NNAVAW

-147 DMGDV
+147 DEGEEIGRD
-152 LCNDKGKNPVSVGD
+152 DKNNPVRVGEA
-166 VRITV
+166 RITV

-182 CAGSLEECNSIIHA
+182 CANSLDDCMSVIHA
-196 KAYPVSEIEDRW
+196 KAYPVDEIYDRW
-208 GVRTEG
+208 GVRVPG

-224 AAVAGGLGYNAS
+224 ASVAGGLGYNAS
-236 VGNVISSKVDGYAV
+236 VGNVISSKTDGYAI

-261 KPSGELVIVAGD
+261 KPEGELVITSGDKVLYIGALPYVTDVAG
-273 KLLYYGD
+273 KK
-280 LPYITDV
+280 
-287 QQRRGFPFA
+287 GFPFS
-296 QTNCIKKVGSFFG
+296 QTTCIKKVGSFFG

-331 EYPNRISMGI
+331 EYLNRISMGI

-429 TRMSLSTASLRICIK
+429 TRMSLSTTSLRLCIK
-444 RVCRIMLYLY
+444 RVCRMLLYLY
-454 KQFATEKTLKRIS
+454 KQFATQKRLKRIA

-478 NGNDLQCED
+478 CGNDLQCED
-487 LVFNTQD
+487 IVFNTQD
-494 DVTETVGEKR
+494 DVSESVADR
-504 SMVLELIRMG
+504 RNMVLELIRMG

-521 TMSPRTKVKVLEML
+521 SVSPRTKVKVLEML

-553 AMKENLSLGKEQ
+553 AMRENLALGKERP
-565 ISACPYDDH
+565 SACPYDNH
-574 SIHITEHIK
+574 AIHIDEHVK
-583 CLLEESVLKDK
+583 CLLEDSVLKDE
-594 KLYGLMDA
+594 KLYKEMDA
-602 HIKEHQMFEMM
+602 HIKEHQMFALA
-613 DESAAAKTLSAAN
+613 DN
-626 QENANKD
+626 QGATGQAVASEK

>member
-1 MKGKKLFAEDIVAEV
+1 MKDKKLFAEDIVADV
-16 RKDYERRRE
+16 RKDYEKRRE

-47 QIMPTGEVEEFGK
+47 QIMPTGDVEEFGK

-84 TRVNTGLTVRP
+84 TRVNTGVTVRP
-95 FSTDESDIQAAK
+95 FSNDESDIQSAK
-107 LSTALISAV
+107 LSTALINAV
-116 AEQNELSSLI
+116 AEQNDMPSLI

-132 SEVTGSCF
+132 SEVAGTCF
-140 FKVVWDK
+140 FKVTWDR
-147 DMGDV
+147 DLGESIGE
-152 LCNDKGKNPVSVGD
+152 DKQKNHVRVGD
-166 VRITV
+166 VRISV

-182 CAGSLEECNSIIHA
+182 CANSLEECASIIHA
-196 KAYPVSEIEDRW
+196 KAYPVSEIEDIW
-208 GVRTEG
+208 GVKTDG

-224 AAVAGGLGYNAS
+224 ASVAGGLGYNAS

-261 KPSGELVIVAGD
+261 KPEGELAIIAGD
-273 KLLYYGD
+273 KLLYYGG

-287 QQRRGFPFA
+287 QSRRGFPFA
-296 QTNCIKKVGSFFG
+296 KTDCIKKVGSFFG

-331 EYPNRISMGI
+331 EYLNRISMGI

-368 QGSNIPRFI
+368 QGANIPRFI

-417 GKAISLLVNQDD
+417 GKAISLLVSQDD
-429 TRMSLSTASLRICIK
+429 TRLSLSTASLRLCIK
-444 RVCRIMLYLY
+444 RVCRMLLYLY
-454 KQFATEKTLKRIS
+454 KQFATQKRLKRIT

-478 NGNDLQCED
+478 TGNDLQCED
-487 LVFNTQD
+487 LVFDTND
-494 DVTETVGEKR
+494 DVTQTTAEKR
-504 SMVLELIRMG
+504 NMVIELIRMG
-514 VLTEADG
+514 VLAEQDG

-553 AMKENLSLGKEQ
+553 AMRENLSLGKER

-574 SIHITEHIK
+574 SIHIDEHIK
-583 CLLEESVLKDK
+583 CLLEDSVLKDS
-594 KLYGLMDA
+594 KLYAEMDA
-602 HIKEHQMFEMM
+602 HIKEHQMYALS
-613 DESAAAKTLSAAN
+613 SAAARNTDESTGDK
-626 QENANKD
+626 

>member
-1 MKGKKLFAEDIVAEV
+1 MKDKKLFAEDIAAEV
-16 RKDYERRRE
+16 RRDYEKRRE

-47 QIMPTGEVEEFGK
+47 QILPTGDVDETGK

-84 TRVNTGLTVRP
+84 VRVNTGVTVRP
-95 FSTDESDIQAAK
+95 FSNDESDIQSAK
-107 LSTALISAV
+107 LSTALVSAV
-116 AEQNELSSLI
+116 AEQNDLPSLI
-126 NDAVAW
+126 NNAVAW

-147 DMGDV
+147 DEGEEIGRDGE
-152 LCNDKGKNPVSVGD
+152 NNPVRVGEA
-166 VRITV
+166 RITV

-182 CAGSLEECNSIIHA
+182 CANSLDDCMSVIHA
-196 KAYPVSEIEDRW
+196 KAYPVDEIYDRW
-208 GVRTEG
+208 GVRVPG

-224 AAVAGGLGYNAS
+224 ASVAGGLGYNAS
-236 VGNVISSKVDGYAV
+236 VGNVISSKTDGYAI

-261 KPSGELVIVAGD
+261 KPEGELVITSGDKVLYIGALPYVTDVAG
-273 KLLYYGD
+273 KK
-280 LPYITDV
+280 
-287 QQRRGFPFA
+287 GFPFS
-296 QTNCIKKVGSFFG
+296 QTTCIKKVGSFFG

-331 EYPNRISMGI
+331 EYLNRISMGI

-429 TRMSLSTASLRICIK
+429 TRMSLSTTSLRLCIK
-444 RVCRIMLYLY
+444 RVCRMLLYLY
-454 KQFATEKTLKRIS
+454 KQFATQKRLKRIA

-478 NGNDLQCED
+478 CGNDLQCED
-487 LVFNTQD
+487 IVFNTQD
-494 DVTETVGEKR
+494 DVSESVADR
-504 SMVLELIRMG
+504 RNMVLELIRMG

-521 TMSPRTKVKVLEML
+521 SVSPRTKVKVLEML

-553 AMKENLSLGKEQ
+553 AMRENLALGKERP
-565 ISACPYDDH
+565 SACPYDNH
-574 SIHITEHIK
+574 AIHIDEHVK
-583 CLLEESVLKDK
+583 CLLEDSVLKDE
-594 KLYGLMDA
+594 KLYKEMDA
-602 HIKEHQMFEMM
+602 HIKEHQMFALA
-613 DESAAAKTLSAAN
+613 DN
-626 QENANKD
+626 QGATGQAVASEK

>member
-1 MKGKKLFAEDIVAEV
+1 MREKKIFAEDIVADV

-84 TRVNTGLTVRP
+84 VRVNTGVTVRP
-95 FSTDESDIQAAK
+95 FSNDETDIQSAK

-116 AEQNELSSLI
+116 AEQNDLPSLI
-126 NDAVAW
+126 NDAVSW

-140 FKVVWDK
+140 FKVTWDK
-147 DMGDV
+147 DLGEKIGT
-152 LCNDKGKNPVSVGD
+152 DKEKNPVRVGEA
-166 VRITV
+166 RITV

-182 CAGSLEECNSIIHA
+182 CAGSLEECASIIHA
-196 KAYPVSEIEDRW
+196 KAYPVSEIEERW
-208 GVRTEG
+208 GVKVEG

-224 AAVAGGLGYNAS
+224 ASIAGGLGYNAS
-236 VGNVISSKVDGYAV
+236 VGNVIASKVDGYAI

-261 KPSGELVIVAGD
+261 KPDGELVITAGD
-273 KLLYYGD
+273 KLLYYGG
-280 LPYITDV
+280 LPYVTDV
-287 QQRRGFPFA
+287 QGRKGFPFS

-331 EYPNRISMGI
+331 EYLNRISMGI

-429 TRMSLSTASLRICIK
+429 TRMSLSTTSLRLCIK
-444 RVCRIMLYLY
+444 RVCRMLLYLY
-454 KQFATEKTLKRIS
+454 KQFATQKRLKRIS

-478 NGNDLQCED
+478 TGNDLQCED
-487 LVFNTQD
+487 LVFDTQND
-494 DVTETVGEKR
+494 VGETITER
-504 SMVLELIRMG
+504 RNMVVELIRMG

-521 TMSPRTKVKVLEML
+521 TMSPRTKIKVLEML
-535 GIGNWESAKD
+535 GIGNWDSAKD
-545 VDETQRKR
+545 VSETQRKR
-553 AMKENLSLGKEQ
+553 AMRENLAIGKEQ
-565 ISACPYDDH
+565 LAACPYDDH
-574 SIHITEHIK
+574 DVHVEEHIK
-583 CLLEESVLKDK
+583 CLLEDSVLKNK
-594 KLYGLMDA
+594 KLYEAMDA
-602 HIKEHQMFEMM
+602 HIKEHQMFALA
-613 DESAAAKTLSAAN
+613 DSAEAQAFAGQTQTQN
-626 QENANKD
+626 D

>member
-1 MKGKKLFAEDIVAEV
+1 MKDKKLFAEDIVADV
-16 RKDYERRRE
+16 RKDYEKRRE

-47 QIMPTGEVEEFGK
+47 QIMPTGDVEEFGK

-84 TRVNTGLTVRP
+84 TRVNTGVTVRP
-95 FSTDESDIQAAK
+95 FSNDESDIESAK
-107 LSTALISAV
+107 LSTALINAV
-116 AEQNELSSLI
+116 AEQNDMPSLI

-132 SEVTGSCF
+132 SEVAGTCF
-140 FKVVWDK
+140 FKVTWDR
-147 DMGDV
+147 DLGESIGE
-152 LCNDKGKNPVSVGD
+152 DKQKNHVRVGD
-166 VRITV
+166 VRISV

-182 CAGSLEECNSIIHA
+182 CANSLEECASIIHA
-196 KAYPVSEIEDRW
+196 KAYPVSEIEDIW
-208 GVRTEG
+208 GVKTDG

-224 AAVAGGLGYNAS
+224 ASVAGGLGYSAS

-261 KPSGELVIVAGD
+261 KPEGELAIIAGD
-273 KLLYYGD
+273 KLLYYGG

-287 QQRRGFPFA
+287 QSRRGFPFA
-296 QTNCIKKVGSFFG
+296 KTDCIKKVGSFFG

-331 EYPNRISMGI
+331 EYLNRISMGI

-417 GKAISLLVNQDD
+417 GKAISLLVSQDD
-429 TRMSLSTASLRICIK
+429 TRLSLSTASLRLCIK
-444 RVCRIMLYLY
+444 RVCRMLLYLY
-454 KQFATEKTLKRIS
+454 KQFATQKRLKRIT

-478 NGNDLQCED
+478 TGNDLQCED
-487 LVFNTQD
+487 LVFDTND
-494 DVTETVGEKR
+494 DVTQTTAEKR
-504 SMVLELIRMG
+504 NMVIELIRMG
-514 VLTEADG
+514 VLAEQDG

-553 AMKENLSLGKEQ
+553 AMRENLSLGKER

-574 SIHITEHIK
+574 SIHIDEHIK
-583 CLLEESVLKDK
+583 CLLEDSVLKDA
-594 KLYGLMDA
+594 KLYAEMDV
-602 HIKEHQMFEMM
+602 HIKEHQMYALS
-613 DESAAAKTLSAAN
+613 SAAARNTDESTGDK
-626 QENANKD
+626 

>member
-1 MKGKKLFAEDIVAEV
+1 MREKKLFAEDIVAEV
-16 RKDYERRRE
+16 KRDYEKRRE

-34 QLNMNFVNGNQYM
+34 QLNMNFVSGNQYM
-47 QIMPTGEVEEFGK
+47 QIMPTGDVEEFGK

-84 TRVNTGLTVRP
+84 MRVNTGVTVRP
-95 FSTDESDIQAAK
+95 FSNDESDIQSAK

-116 AEQNELSSLI
+116 AEQNDMPSLI

-140 FKVVWDK
+140 FKVTWDK
-147 DMGDV
+147 DMGEI
-152 LCNDKGKNPVSVGD
+152 LGEDKQKNPVRVGEA
-166 VRITV
+166 RITV

-182 CAGSLEECNSIIHA
+182 CANSLEECSSLIHA
-196 KAYPVSEIEDRW
+196 KAYPVTEIEDCW
-208 GVRTEG
+208 GVKVEG

-224 AAVAGGLGYNAS
+224 ASIAGGLGYNAS

-250 VIERYTRPTKD
+250 VIERYTRPTKE
-261 KPSGELVIVAGD
+261 KPCGELAIIAGD

-280 LPYITDV
+280 LPYITEV
-287 QQRRGFPFA
+287 QGRRGFPFA

-331 EYPNRISMGI
+331 EYLNRISMGI

-429 TRMSLSTASLRICIK
+429 TRMSLSTTSLRLCVK
-444 RVCRIMLYLY
+444 RVCRMLLYLY
-454 KQFATEKTLKRIS
+454 KQFATQKRLKRIT

-478 NGNDLQCED
+478 TGNDLQCED
-487 LVFNTQD
+487 IVFDAQD
-494 DVTETVGEKR
+494 DVTETIAEKR
-504 SMVLELIRMG
+504 NMVLELIRMG

-553 AMKENLSLGKEQ
+553 AMKENLSLGKEKLA
-565 ISACPYDDH
+565 ACPYDDH
-574 SIHITEHIK
+574 DIHIEEHVK
-583 CLLEESVLKDK
+583 CLLEESVLKDE
-594 KLYGLMDA
+594 KLYREMDS
-602 HIKEHQMFEMM
+602 HIKEHQMFALSGA
-613 DESAAAKTLSAAN
+613 SAQGLGADKN
-626 QENANKD
+626 V

>member
-1 MKGKKLFAEDIVAEV
+1 MKDKKLFAEDIAAEV
-16 RKDYERRRE
+16 RRDYEKRRE

-47 QIMPTGEVEEFGK
+47 QILPTGDVDETGK

-84 TRVNTGLTVRP
+84 VRVNTGVTVRP
-95 FSTDESDIQAAK
+95 FSNDESDIQSAK
-107 LSTALISAV
+107 LSTALVSAV
-116 AEQNELSSLI
+116 AEQNDLPSLI
-126 NDAVAW
+126 NNAVAW

-147 DMGDV
+147 DEGEEIGRD
-152 LCNDKGKNPVSVGD
+152 GKNNPVRVGEA
-166 VRITV
+166 RITV

-182 CAGSLEECNSIIHA
+182 CANSLDDCMSVIHA
-196 KAYPVSEIEDRW
+196 KAYPVDEIYDRW
-208 GVRTEG
+208 GVRVPG

-224 AAVAGGLGYNAS
+224 ASVAGGLGYNAS
-236 VGNVISSKVDGYAV
+236 VGNVISSKTDGYAI

-261 KPSGELVIVAGD
+261 KPEGELVITSGDKVLYIGALPYVTDVAG
-273 KLLYYGD
+273 KK
-280 LPYITDV
+280 
-287 QQRRGFPFA
+287 GFPFS
-296 QTNCIKKVGSFFG
+296 QTTCIKKVGSFFG

-331 EYPNRISMGI
+331 EYLNRISMGI

-429 TRMSLSTASLRICIK
+429 TRMSLSTTSLRLCIK
-444 RVCRIMLYLY
+444 RVCRMLLYLY
-454 KQFATEKTLKRIS
+454 KQFATQKRLKRIA

-478 NGNDLQCED
+478 CGNDLQCED
-487 LVFNTQD
+487 IVFNTQD
-494 DVTETVGEKR
+494 DVSESVADR
-504 SMVLELIRMG
+504 RNMVLELIRMG

-521 TMSPRTKVKVLEML
+521 SVSPRTKVKVLEML

-553 AMKENLSLGKEQ
+553 AMRENLALGKERP
-565 ISACPYDDH
+565 SACPYDNH
-574 SIHITEHIK
+574 AIHIEEHVK
-583 CLLEESVLKDK
+583 CLLEDSVLKDE
-594 KLYGLMDA
+594 KLYKEMDA
-602 HIKEHQMFEMM
+602 HIKEHQMFALA
-613 DESAAAKTLSAAN
+613 DN
-626 QENANKD
+626 QGATGQAVASEK

>member
-1 MKGKKLFAEDIVAEV
+1 MKDKKTFREDIVIQV

-84 TRVNTGLTVRP
+84 TRINTGVTVRP
-95 FSTDESDIQAAK
+95 FSNDETDIQSAK
-107 LSTALISAV
+107 LSTSLISAV
-116 AEQNELSSLI
+116 AEQNDLSALI

-147 DMGDV
+147 DAGDT
-152 LCNDKGKNPVSVGD
+152 LCNDDQNNPVRVGEA
-166 VRITV
+166 RITV
-171 VPPFEIFPDNV
+171 VNPFEIFPDNV
-182 CAGSLEECNSIIHA
+182 CANSLDECSSLIHA
-196 KAYPVSEIEDRW
+196 KAYPVSEIEDIW
-208 GVRTEG
+208 GVKVEG

-224 AAVAGGLGYNAS
+224 APVAGGLGYNAS
-236 VGNVISSKVDGYAV
+236 VGNVISSTVDGYAI

-261 KPSGELVIVAGD
+261 MPEGELAIIAGD
-273 KLLYYGD
+273 KLLYYGA
-280 LPYITDV
+280 LPYVTDV
-287 QQRRGFPFA
+287 QNKRGFPFA
-296 QTNCIKKVGSFFG
+296 QTNCIRKVGSFFG

-331 EYPNRISMGI
+331 EYLNRISMGI

-429 TRMSLSTASLRICIK
+429 TRMSLSTASLRLCIK
-444 RVCRIMLYLY
+444 RVCRMLLYLY
-454 KQFATEKTLKRIS
+454 KQFATQKRLKRIS
-467 GENGEPELTYF
+467 GENGEPELRYF
-478 NGNDLQCED
+478 TGNDLQCED
-487 LVFNTQD
+487 IVFDTSE
-494 DVTETVGEKR
+494 DVSETVAER
-504 SMVLELIRMG
+504 RNMVLELIRMG

-521 TMSPRTKVKVLEML
+521 SMSPRTKVKVLEML

-553 AMKENLSLGKEQ
+553 AMKENLSLGKERPT
-565 ISACPYDDH
+565 ACPYDDH
-574 SIHITEHIK
+574 DIHIEEHIK
-583 CLLEESVLKDK
+583 CLLEDSVLKDK
-594 KLYGLMDA
+594 KLYAEMDA
-602 HIKEHQMFEMM
+602 HIKEHQMFALSVNAGAALGGKA
-613 DESAAAKTLSAAN
+613 DEK
-626 QENANKD
+626 NK

>member
-1 MKGKKLFAEDIVAEV
+1 MKDKKLFAEDIAAEV
-16 RKDYERRRE
+16 RRDYEKRRE

-47 QIMPTGEVEEFGK
+47 QILPTGDVDETGK

-84 TRVNTGLTVRP
+84 VRVNTGVTVRP
-95 FSTDESDIQAAK
+95 FSNDESDIQSAK
-107 LSTALISAV
+107 LSTALVSAV
-116 AEQNELSSLI
+116 AEQNDLPSLI
-126 NDAVAW
+126 NNAVAW

-147 DMGDV
+147 DEGEEIGRD
-152 LCNDKGKNPVSVGD
+152 GKNNPVRVGEA
-166 VRITV
+166 RITV

-182 CAGSLEECNSIIHA
+182 CANSLDDCMSVIHA
-196 KAYPVSEIEDRW
+196 KAYPVDEIYDRW
-208 GVRTEG
+208 GVRVPG

-224 AAVAGGLGYNAS
+224 ASVAGGLGYNAS
-236 VGNVISSKVDGYAV
+236 VGNVISSKTDGYAI

-261 KPSGELVIVAGD
+261 KPEGELVITSGDKVLYIGALPYVTDVAG
-273 KLLYYGD
+273 KK
-280 LPYITDV
+280 
-287 QQRRGFPFA
+287 GFPFS
-296 QTNCIKKVGSFFG
+296 QTTCIKKVGSFFG

-331 EYPNRISMGI
+331 EYLNRISMGI

-429 TRMSLSTASLRICIK
+429 TRMSLSTTSLRLCIK
-444 RVCRIMLYLY
+444 RVCRMLLYLY
-454 KQFATEKTLKRIS
+454 KQFATQKRLKRIA

-478 NGNDLQCED
+478 CGNDLQCED
-487 LVFNTQD
+487 IVFNTQD
-494 DVTETVGEKR
+494 DVSESVVDR
-504 SMVLELIRMG
+504 RNMVLELIRMG

-521 TMSPRTKVKVLEML
+521 SVSPRTKVKVLEML

-553 AMKENLSLGKEQ
+553 AMRENLALGKERP
-565 ISACPYDDH
+565 SACPYDNH
-574 SIHITEHIK
+574 AIHIDEHVK
-583 CLLEESVLKDK
+583 CLLEDSVLKDE
-594 KLYGLMDA
+594 KLYKEMDA
-602 HIKEHQMFEMM
+602 HIKEHQMFALA
-613 DESAAAKTLSAAN
+613 DN
-626 QENANKD
+626 QGATGQAVASEK

>member
-1 MKGKKLFAEDIVAEV
+1 MKDKKLFAEDIVADV
-16 RKDYERRRE
+16 RKDYEKRRE

-47 QIMPTGEVEEFGK
+47 QIMPTGDVEEFGK

-84 TRVNTGLTVRP
+84 TRVNTGVTVRP
-95 FSTDESDIQAAK
+95 FSNDESDIQSAK
-107 LSTALISAV
+107 LSTALINAV
-116 AEQNELSSLI
+116 AEQNDMPSLI
-126 NDAVAW
+126 NDAIAW
-132 SEVTGSCF
+132 SEVAGTCF
-140 FKVVWDK
+140 FKVTWDR
-147 DMGDV
+147 DLGESIGE
-152 LCNDKGKNPVSVGD
+152 DKQKNHVRVGD
-166 VRITV
+166 VRISV

-182 CAGSLEECNSIIHA
+182 CANSLEECASIIHA
-196 KAYPVSEIEDRW
+196 KAYPVSEIEDIW
-208 GVRTEG
+208 GVKTDG

-224 AAVAGGLGYNAS
+224 ASVAGGLGYNAS

-261 KPSGELVIVAGD
+261 KPEGELAIIAGD
-273 KLLYYGD
+273 KLLYYGG

-287 QQRRGFPFA
+287 QSRRGFPFA
-296 QTNCIKKVGSFFG
+296 KTDCIKKVGSFFG

-331 EYPNRISMGI
+331 EYLNRISMGI

-417 GKAISLLVNQDD
+417 GKAISLLVSQDD
-429 TRMSLSTASLRICIK
+429 TRLSLSTASLRLCIK
-444 RVCRIMLYLY
+444 RVCRMLLYLY
-454 KQFATEKTLKRIS
+454 KQFATQKRLKRIT

-478 NGNDLQCED
+478 TGNDLQCED
-487 LVFNTQD
+487 LVFDTND
-494 DVTETVGEKR
+494 DVTQTTAEKR
-504 SMVLELIRMG
+504 NMVIELIRMG
-514 VLTEADG
+514 VLAEQDG

-553 AMKENLSLGKEQ
+553 AMRENLSLGKER

-574 SIHITEHIK
+574 SIHIDEHIK
-583 CLLEESVLKDK
+583 CLLEDSVLKDA
-594 KLYGLMDA
+594 KLYAEMDA
-602 HIKEHQMFEMM
+602 HIKEHQMYALSSAVARNT
-613 DESAAAKTLSAAN
+613 DESTGDK
-626 QENANKD
+626 

>member
-1 MKGKKLFAEDIVAEV
+1 MKDKKLFAEDIVADV
-16 RKDYERRRE
+16 RKDYEKRRE

-47 QIMPTGEVEEFGK
+47 QIMPTGDVEEFGK

-84 TRVNTGLTVRP
+84 TRVNTGVTVRP
-95 FSTDESDIQAAK
+95 FSNDESDIQSAK
-107 LSTALISAV
+107 LSTALINAV
-116 AEQNELSSLI
+116 AEQNDMPSLI

-132 SEVTGSCF
+132 SEVAGTCF
-140 FKVVWDK
+140 FKVTWDR
-147 DMGDV
+147 DLGESIGE
-152 LCNDKGKNPVSVGD
+152 DKQKNHVRVGD
-166 VRITV
+166 VRISV

-182 CAGSLEECNSIIHA
+182 CSNSLEECASIIHA
-196 KAYPVSEIEDRW
+196 KAYPVSEIEDIW
-208 GVRTEG
+208 GVKTDG

-224 AAVAGGLGYNAS
+224 ASVAGGLGYNAS

-261 KPSGELVIVAGD
+261 KPEGELAIIAGD
-273 KLLYYGD
+273 KLLYYGG

-287 QQRRGFPFA
+287 QSRRGFPFA
-296 QTNCIKKVGSFFG
+296 KTDCIKKVGSFFG

-331 EYPNRISMGI
+331 EYLNRISMGI

-417 GKAISLLVNQDD
+417 GKAISLLVSQDD
-429 TRMSLSTASLRICIK
+429 TRLSLSTASLRLCIK
-444 RVCRIMLYLY
+444 RVCRMLLYLY
-454 KQFATEKTLKRIS
+454 KQFATQKRLKRIT

-478 NGNDLQCED
+478 TGNDLQCED
-487 LVFNTQD
+487 LVFDTND
-494 DVTETVGEKR
+494 DVTQTTAEKR
-504 SMVLELIRMG
+504 NMVIELIRMG
-514 VLTEADG
+514 VLAEQDG

-553 AMKENLSLGKEQ
+553 AMRENLSLGKER

-574 SIHITEHIK
+574 SIHIDEHIK
-583 CLLEESVLKDK
+583 CLLEDSVLKDA
-594 KLYGLMDA
+594 KLYAEMDA
-602 HIKEHQMFEMM
+602 HIKEHQMYALS
-613 DESAAAKTLSAAN
+613 SAAARNTDESTGDK
-626 QENANKD
+626 

>member
-1 MKGKKLFAEDIVAEV
+1 MKDKKLFAEDIVADV
-16 RKDYERRRE
+16 RKDYEKRRE

-47 QIMPTGEVEEFGK
+47 QIMPTGDVEEFGK

-84 TRVNTGLTVRP
+84 TRVNTGVTVRP
-95 FSTDESDIQAAK
+95 FSNDESDIQSAK
-107 LSTALISAV
+107 LSTALINAV
-116 AEQNELSSLI
+116 AEQNDMPSLI

-132 SEVTGSCF
+132 SEVAGTCF
-140 FKVVWDK
+140 FKVTWDR
-147 DMGDV
+147 DLGESIGE
-152 LCNDKGKNPVSVGD
+152 DKQKNHVRVGD
-166 VRITV
+166 VRISV

-182 CAGSLEECNSIIHA
+182 CANSLEECASIIHA
-196 KAYPVSEIEDRW
+196 KAYPVSEIEDIW
-208 GVRTEG
+208 GVKTDG

-224 AAVAGGLGYNAS
+224 ASVAGGLGYNAS

-261 KPSGELVIVAGD
+261 KPEGELAIIAGD
-273 KLLYYGD
+273 KLLYYGG

-287 QQRRGFPFA
+287 QSRRGFPFA
-296 QTNCIKKVGSFFG
+296 KTDCIKKVGSFFG

-331 EYPNRISMGI
+331 EYLNRISMGI

-417 GKAISLLVNQDD
+417 GKAISLLVSQDD
-429 TRMSLSTASLRICIK
+429 TRLSLSTASLRLCIK
-444 RVCRIMLYLY
+444 RVCRMLLYLY
-454 KQFATEKTLKRIS
+454 KQFATQKRLKRIT

-478 NGNDLQCED
+478 TGNDLQCED
-487 LVFNTQD
+487 LVFDTND
-494 DVTETVGEKR
+494 DVTQTTAEKR
-504 SMVLELIRMG
+504 NMVIELIRMG
-514 VLTEADG
+514 VLAEQDG

-553 AMKENLSLGKEQ
+553 AMRENLSLGKER

-574 SIHITEHIK
+574 SIHIDEHIK
-583 CLLEESVLKDK
+583 CLLEDSVLKDA
-594 KLYGLMDA
+594 KLYAEMDA
-602 HIKEHQMFEMM
+602 HIKEHQMYALSSATARNT
-613 DESAAAKTLSAAN
+613 DESTGDK
-626 QENANKD
+626 

>member
-1 MKGKKLFAEDIVAEV
+1 MREKKIFAEDIVADV

-84 TRVNTGLTVRP
+84 VRVNTGVTVRP
-95 FSTDESDIQAAK
+95 FSNDETDIQSAK

-116 AEQNELSSLI
+116 AEQNDLPSLI
-126 NDAVAW
+126 NDAVSW

-140 FKVVWDK
+140 FKVTWDK
-147 DMGDV
+147 DLGEKIGT
-152 LCNDKGKNPVSVGD
+152 DKEKNPVRVGEA
-166 VRITV
+166 RITV

-182 CAGSLEECNSIIHA
+182 CAGSLEECASIIHA
-196 KAYPVSEIEDRW
+196 KAYPVSEIEERW
-208 GVRTEG
+208 GVKVEG

-224 AAVAGGLGYNAS
+224 ASIAGGLGYNAS
-236 VGNVISSKVDGYAV
+236 VGNVIASKVDGYAI

-261 KPSGELVIVAGD
+261 KPDGELVITAGD
-273 KLLYYGD
+273 KLLYYGG
-280 LPYITDV
+280 LPYVTDV
-287 QQRRGFPFA
+287 QGRKGFPFS

-331 EYPNRISMGI
+331 EYLNRISMGI

-429 TRMSLSTASLRICIK
+429 TRMSLSTTSLRLCIK
-444 RVCRIMLYLY
+444 RVCRMLLYLY
-454 KQFATEKTLKRIS
+454 KQFATQKRLKRIS

-478 NGNDLQCED
+478 TGNDLQCED
-487 LVFNTQD
+487 LVFDTQD
-494 DVTETVGEKR
+494 DVGETITER
-504 SMVLELIRMG
+504 RNMVVELIRMG

-521 TMSPRTKVKVLEML
+521 TMSPRTKIKVLEML
-535 GIGNWESAKD
+535 GIGNWDSAKD
-545 VDETQRKR
+545 VSETQRKR
-553 AMKENLSLGKEQ
+553 AMRENLAIGKEQ
-565 ISACPYDDH
+565 LAACPYDDH
-574 SIHITEHIK
+574 DVHVEEHIK
-583 CLLEESVLKDK
+583 CLLEDSVLKNK
-594 KLYGLMDA
+594 KLYEAMDA
-602 HIKEHQMFEMM
+602 HIKEHQMFALA
-613 DESAAAKTLSAAN
+613 DSAEAQAFAGQTQTQN
-626 QENANKD
+626 D

>member
-1 MKGKKLFAEDIVAEV
+1 MKDKKLFAEDIVADV
-16 RKDYERRRE
+16 RKDYEKRRE

-47 QIMPTGEVEEFGK
+47 QIMPTGDVEEFGK

-84 TRVNTGLTVRP
+84 TRVNTGVTVRP
-95 FSTDESDIQAAK
+95 FSNDESDIESAK
-107 LSTALISAV
+107 LSTALINAV
-116 AEQNELSSLI
+116 AEQNDMPSLI

-132 SEVTGSCF
+132 SEVAGTCF
-140 FKVVWDK
+140 FKVTWDR
-147 DMGDV
+147 DLGESIGE
-152 LCNDKGKNPVSVGD
+152 DKQKNHVRVGD
-166 VRITV
+166 VRISV

-182 CAGSLEECNSIIHA
+182 CANSLEECASIIHA
-196 KAYPVSEIEDRW
+196 KAYPVSEIEDIW
-208 GVRTEG
+208 GVKTDG

-224 AAVAGGLGYNAS
+224 ASVAGGLGYNAS

-261 KPSGELVIVAGD
+261 KPEGELAIIAGD
-273 KLLYYGD
+273 KLLYYGG

-287 QQRRGFPFA
+287 QSRRGFPFA
-296 QTNCIKKVGSFFG
+296 KTDCIKKVGSFFG

-331 EYPNRISMGI
+331 EYLNRISMGI

-417 GKAISLLVNQDD
+417 GKAISLLVSQDD
-429 TRMSLSTASLRICIK
+429 TRLSLSTASLRLCIK
-444 RVCRIMLYLY
+444 RVCRMLLYLY
-454 KQFATEKTLKRIS
+454 KQFATQKRLKRIT

-478 NGNDLQCED
+478 TGNDLQCED
-487 LVFNTQD
+487 LVFDTND
-494 DVTETVGEKR
+494 DVTQTTAEKR
-504 SMVLELIRMG
+504 NMVIELIRMG
-514 VLTEADG
+514 VLAEQDG

-553 AMKENLSLGKEQ
+553 AMRENLSLGKER

-574 SIHITEHIK
+574 SIHIDEHIK
-583 CLLEESVLKDK
+583 CLLEDSVLKDA
-594 KLYGLMDA
+594 KLYAEMDA
-602 HIKEHQMFEMM
+602 HIKEHQMYALS
-613 DESAAAKTLSAAN
+613 SAAARNTDESTGDK
-626 QENANKD
+626 

>member
-1 MKGKKLFAEDIVAEV
+1 MKESKLFAEDIVANV
-16 RKDYERRRE
+16 RKDYARRRE

-47 QIMPTGEVEEFGK
+47 QIMPTGDVEEFGK

-84 TRVNTGLTVRP
+84 MRVNTGVTVRP
-95 FSTDESDIQAAK
+95 FSNDESDIQSAK
-107 LSTALISAV
+107 LSTSLISAV
-116 AEQNELSSLI
+116 AEQNDLPSLI

-140 FKVVWDK
+140 FKVIWDK
-147 DMGDV
+147 DEGD
-152 LCNDKGKNPVSVGD
+152 LLGTDEQKNPLRAGEAK
-166 VRITV
+166 ITV

-182 CAGSLEECNSIIHA
+182 CAGSLDECSSIIHA
-196 KAYPVSEIEDRW
+196 KAYPVEEIEDRW
-208 GVRTEG
+208 EVKVNG
-214 EEVNVFTLDN
+214 EEVNVFTLEN
-224 AAVAGGLGYNAS
+224 SAIAGGLGYNAS

-261 KPSGELVIVAGD
+261 NPDGELVITAGD
-273 KLLYYGD
+273 KLLYYGG
-280 LPYITDV
+280 LPYVTEV
-287 QQRRGFPFA
+287 AGKKGFPFA

-331 EYPNRISMGI
+331 EYLNRISMGI

-368 QGSNIPRFI
+368 QGANIPRFI

-429 TRMSLSTASLRICIK
+429 TRMSLSTASLRLCVK
-444 RVCRIMLYLY
+444 RVCRMLLYLY
-454 KQFATEKTLKRIS
+454 KQFATEKRLKRIS

-478 NGNDLQCED
+478 SGNDLQCED
-487 LVFNTQD
+487 IVFDTSD
-494 DVTETVGEKR
+494 DVTETVTEKR
-504 SMVLELIRMG
+504 NMVLELIRMG
-514 VLTEADG
+514 VLTEENG

-553 AMKENLSLGKEQ
+553 AMRENLALGQ
-565 ISACPYDDH
+565 QRLCACPYDDH
-574 SIHITEHIK
+574 ELHIEEHVK
-583 CLLEESVLKDK
+583 CLLEDSVLKDE
-594 KLYGLMDA
+594 KLYKEMDA
-602 HIKEHQMFEMM
+602 HIKEHQMFSLMAN
-613 DESAAAKTLSAAN
+613 SRLSATG
-626 QENANKD
+626 QENQNEDKT

>member
-1 MKGKKLFAEDIVAEV
+1 MREKKIFAEDIVADV

-84 TRVNTGLTVRP
+84 VRVNTGVTVRP
-95 FSTDESDIQAAK
+95 FSNDETDIQSAK

-116 AEQNELSSLI
+116 AEQNDLPSLI
-126 NDAVAW
+126 NDAVSW

-140 FKVVWDK
+140 FKVTWDK
-147 DMGDV
+147 DLGEKIGT
-152 LCNDKGKNPVSVGD
+152 DKEKNPVRVGEA
-166 VRITV
+166 RITV

-182 CAGSLEECNSIIHA
+182 CAGSLEECASIIHA
-196 KAYPVSEIEDRW
+196 KAYPVSEIEERW
-208 GVRTEG
+208 GVKVEG

-224 AAVAGGLGYNAS
+224 ASIAGGLGYNAS
-236 VGNVISSKVDGYAV
+236 VGNVIASKVDGYAI

-261 KPSGELVIVAGD
+261 KPDGELVITAGD
-273 KLLYYGD
+273 KLLYYGC
-280 LPYITDV
+280 LPYVTDV
-287 QQRRGFPFA
+287 QGRKGFPFS

-331 EYPNRISMGI
+331 EYLNRISMGI

-429 TRMSLSTASLRICIK
+429 TRMSLSTTSLRLCIK
-444 RVCRIMLYLY
+444 RVCRMLLYLY
-454 KQFATEKTLKRIS
+454 KQFATQKRLKRIS

-478 NGNDLQCED
+478 TGNDLQCED
-487 LVFNTQD
+487 LVFDTQD
-494 DVTETVGEKR
+494 DVGETITER
-504 SMVLELIRMG
+504 RNMVVELIRMG

-521 TMSPRTKVKVLEML
+521 TMSPRTKIKVLEML
-535 GIGNWESAKD
+535 GIGNWDSAKD
-545 VDETQRKR
+545 VSETQRKR
-553 AMKENLSLGKEQ
+553 AMRENLAIGKEQ
-565 ISACPYDDH
+565 LAACPYDDH
-574 SIHITEHIK
+574 DVHVEEHIK
-583 CLLEESVLKDK
+583 CLLEDSVLKNK
-594 KLYGLMDA
+594 KLYEAMDA
-602 HIKEHQMFEMM
+602 HIKEHQMFALA
-613 DESAAAKTLSAAN
+613 DSAEAQAFAGQTQTQN
-626 QENANKD
+626 D

>member
-1 MKGKKLFAEDIVAEV
+1 MREKKIFAEDIVADV

-47 QIMPTGEVEEFGK
+47 QIVPTGEVEEFGK

-84 TRVNTGLTVRP
+84 VRVNTGVTVRP
-95 FSTDESDIQAAK
+95 FSNDETDIQSAK

-116 AEQNELSSLI
+116 AEQNDLPSLI
-126 NDAVAW
+126 NDAVSW

-140 FKVVWDK
+140 FKVTWDK
-147 DMGDV
+147 DLGEKIGT
-152 LCNDKGKNPVSVGD
+152 DKEKNPVRVGEA
-166 VRITV
+166 RITV

-182 CAGSLEECNSIIHA
+182 CAGSLEECASIIHA
-196 KAYPVSEIEDRW
+196 KAYPVSEIEERW
-208 GVRTEG
+208 GVKVEG

-224 AAVAGGLGYNAS
+224 ASIAGGLGYNAS
-236 VGNVISSKVDGYAV
+236 VGNVIASKVDGYAI

-261 KPSGELVIVAGD
+261 KPDGELVITAGD
-273 KLLYYGD
+273 KLLYYGG
-280 LPYITDV
+280 LPYVTDV
-287 QQRRGFPFA
+287 QGRKGFPFS

-331 EYPNRISMGI
+331 EYLNRISMGI

-429 TRMSLSTASLRICIK
+429 TRMSLSTTSLRLCIK
-444 RVCRIMLYLY
+444 RVCRMLLYLY
-454 KQFATEKTLKRIS
+454 KQFATQKRLKRIS

-478 NGNDLQCED
+478 TGNDLQCED
-487 LVFNTQD
+487 LVFDTQD
-494 DVTETVGEKR
+494 DVGETITER
-504 SMVLELIRMG
+504 RNMVVELIRMG

-521 TMSPRTKVKVLEML
+521 TMSPRTKIKVLEML

-545 VDETQRKR
+545 VSETQRKR
-553 AMKENLSLGKEQ
+553 AMRENLAIGKEQ
-565 ISACPYDDH
+565 LAACPYDDH
-574 SIHITEHIK
+574 DVHVEEHIK
-583 CLLEESVLKDK
+583 CLLEDSVLKNK
-594 KLYGLMDA
+594 KLYEAMDA
-602 HIKEHQMFEMM
+602 HIKEHQMFALA
-613 DESAAAKTLSAAN
+613 DSAEAQAFAGQTQTQN
-626 QENANKD
+626 D

>member
-1 MKGKKLFAEDIVAEV
+1 MSKEKVFAEDIVADV
-16 RKDYERRRE
+16 RRDYEKRRE

-47 QIMPTGEVEEFGK
+47 QIMPTGDVEEFGK

-84 TRVNTGLTVRP
+84 MRVNTGVTVRP
-95 FSTDESDIQAAK
+95 FSNDESDIQSAK

-116 AEQNELSSLI
+116 TEQNDMPSLI
-126 NDAVAW
+126 NDVVAW

-140 FKVVWDK
+140 FKVTWDK
-147 DMGDV
+147 DSGE
-152 LCNDKGKNPVSVGD
+152 LLGKDKQNNPVRVGEAK
-166 VRITV
+166 ITV

-182 CAGSLEECNSIIHA
+182 CANSLDECQSVIHA
-196 KAYPVSEIEDRW
+196 KAYSVEEIEDRW
-208 GVRTEG
+208 GVKTQG

-224 AAVAGGLGYNAS
+224 ASVAGGLGYNAS
-236 VGNVISSKVDGYAV
+236 VGNVISSKVDGYAI
-250 VIERYTRPTKD
+250 VIERYVRPTRD
-261 KPSGELVIVAGD
+261 KPLGELAIIAGD

-280 LPYITDV
+280 LPYVTDV
-287 QQRRGFPFA
+287 EGRRGFPFA

-331 EYPNRISMGI
+331 EYLNRISMGI

-429 TRMSLSTASLRICIK
+429 TRMSLSTTSLRLCVK
-444 RVCRIMLYLY
+444 RVCRMLLYLY
-454 KQFATEKTLKRIS
+454 KQFATQKRLKRIT

-478 NGNDLQCED
+478 TGNDLQCED
-487 LVFNTQD
+487 IVFDTQD
-494 DVTETVGEKR
+494 DVTETISEKR
-504 SMVLELIRMG
+504 TMVLELIRMG

-553 AMKENLSLGKEQ
+553 AMKENLSLGKERL
-565 ISACPYDDH
+565 SACPYDDH
-574 SIHITEHIK
+574 DIHIEEHIK
-583 CLLEESVLKDK
+583 CLLEDSVLKNG
-594 KLYGLMDA
+594 KLYAEMDS
-602 HIKEHQMFEMM
+602 HIKEHQMY
-613 DESAAAKTLSAAN
+613 SLGGTSAKTDAGDTG
-626 QENANKD
+626 KD

>member
-1 MKGKKLFAEDIVAEV
+1 MREEKIFAEDIVADV
-16 RKDYERRRE
+16 RKDYEKRRE

-47 QIMPTGEVEEFGK
+47 QIMPTGDVEEFGK

-84 TRVNTGLTVRP
+84 TRVNTGVTVRP
-95 FSTDESDIQAAK
+95 FSNDESDIQSAK
-107 LSTALISAV
+107 LSTALINAV
-116 AEQNELSSLI
+116 TEQNDMPALI

-132 SEVTGSCF
+132 SEVAGSCF
-140 FKVVWDK
+140 FKVTWDK
-147 DMGDV
+147 DLGETIGE
-152 LCNDKGKNPVSVGD
+152 DKQKNPVRVGD
-166 VRITV
+166 VRISV
-171 VPPFEIFPDNV
+171 VPPFEIFPDNI
-182 CAGSLEECNSIIHA
+182 CANSLEECASIIHA
-196 KAYPVSEIEDRW
+196 KAYPVSEIEDIW
-208 GVRTEG
+208 GVKIDG

-224 AAVAGGLGYNAS
+224 ASVAGGLGYNAS
-236 VGNVISSKVDGYAV
+236 VGNVISSKVEGYAV
-250 VIERYTRPTKD
+250 VIERYMRPTKD
-261 KPSGELVIVAGD
+261 KPDGELAIIAGD

-287 QQRRGFPFA
+287 QSRRGFPFA
-296 QTNCIKKVGSFFG
+296 KTDCIKKVGSFFG

-331 EYPNRISMGI
+331 EYLNRISMGI

-417 GKAISLLVNQDD
+417 GKAISLLVSQDD
-429 TRMSLSTASLRICIK
+429 TRLSMSTASLRLCIK
-444 RVCRIMLYLY
+444 RVCRMLLYLY
-454 KQFATEKTLKRIS
+454 KQFATQKRLKRIT

-478 NGNDLQCED
+478 TGNDLQCED
-487 LVFNTQD
+487 IVFDTSD
-494 DVTETVGEKR
+494 DVTQTTAEKR
-504 SMVLELIRMG
+504 SMVIELIRMG
-514 VLTEADG
+514 VLTEQDG

-553 AMKENLSLGKEQ
+553 AMRENLSLGREK

-574 SIHITEHIK
+574 SIHIEEHIK
-583 CLLEESVLKDK
+583 CLLEDSVLKDA
-594 KLYGLMDA
+594 KLYAEMDA
-602 HIKEHQMFEMM
+602 HIKEHQMYALM
-613 DESAAAKTLSAAN
+613 SAAGQNGAKDTDD
-626 QENANKD
+626 K

>member
-1 MKGKKLFAEDIVAEV
+1 MREKKIFAEDIVADV

-84 TRVNTGLTVRP
+84 VRVNTGVTVRP
-95 FSTDESDIQAAK
+95 FSNDETDIQSAK

-116 AEQNELSSLI
+116 AEQNDLPSLI
-126 NDAVAW
+126 NDAVSW

-140 FKVVWDK
+140 FKVTWDK
-147 DMGDV
+147 DLGEKIGT
-152 LCNDKGKNPVSVGD
+152 DKEKNPVRVGEA
-166 VRITV
+166 RITV
-171 VPPFEIFPDNV
+171 VPPFEIFPDNI
-182 CAGSLEECNSIIHA
+182 CAGSLEECASIIHA
-196 KAYPVSEIEDRW
+196 KAYPVSEIEERW
-208 GVRTEG
+208 GVKVEG

-224 AAVAGGLGYNAS
+224 ASIAGGLGYNAS
-236 VGNVISSKVDGYAV
+236 VGNVIASKVDGYAI

-261 KPSGELVIVAGD
+261 KPDGELVITAGD
-273 KLLYYGD
+273 KLLYYGG
-280 LPYITDV
+280 LPYVTDV
-287 QQRRGFPFA
+287 QGRKGFPFS

-331 EYPNRISMGI
+331 EYLNRISMGI

-429 TRMSLSTASLRICIK
+429 TRMSLSTTSLRLCIK
-444 RVCRIMLYLY
+444 RVCRMLLYLY
-454 KQFATEKTLKRIS
+454 KQFATQKRLKRIS

-478 NGNDLQCED
+478 TGNDLQCED
-487 LVFNTQD
+487 LVFDTQD
-494 DVTETVGEKR
+494 DVGETITER
-504 SMVLELIRMG
+504 RNMVVELIRMG

-521 TMSPRTKVKVLEML
+521 TMSPRTKIKVLEML
-535 GIGNWESAKD
+535 GIGNWDSAKD
-545 VDETQRKR
+545 VSETQRKR
-553 AMKENLSLGKEQ
+553 AMRENLAIGKEQ
-565 ISACPYDDH
+565 LAACPYDDH
-574 SIHITEHIK
+574 DVHVEEHIK
-583 CLLEESVLKDK
+583 CLLEDSVLKNK
-594 KLYGLMDA
+594 KLYEAMDA
-602 HIKEHQMFEMM
+602 HIKEHQMFALA
-613 DESAAAKTLSAAN
+613 DSAEAQAFAGQTQTQN
-626 QENANKD
+626 D

>member
-1 MKGKKLFAEDIVAEV
+1 MREKKIFAEDIVADV

-84 TRVNTGLTVRP
+84 VRVNTGVTVRP
-95 FSTDESDIQAAK
+95 FSNDETDIQSAK

-116 AEQNELSSLI
+116 AEQNDLPSLI
-126 NDAVAW
+126 NDAVSW

-140 FKVVWDK
+140 FKVTWDK
-147 DMGDV
+147 DLGEKIGT
-152 LCNDKGKNPVSVGD
+152 DKEKNPVRVGEA
-166 VRITV
+166 RITV
-171 VPPFEIFPDNV
+171 VPPFEIFPDNI
-182 CAGSLEECNSIIHA
+182 CAGSLEECASIIHA
-196 KAYPVSEIEDRW
+196 KAYPVSEIEERW
-208 GVRTEG
+208 GVKVEG

-224 AAVAGGLGYNAS
+224 ASIAGGLGYNAS
-236 VGNVISSKVDGYAV
+236 VGNVIASKVDGYAI

-261 KPSGELVIVAGD
+261 KPDGELVITAGD
-273 KLLYYGD
+273 KLLYYGG
-280 LPYITDV
+280 LPYVTDV
-287 QQRRGFPFA
+287 QGRKGFPFS

-331 EYPNRISMGI
+331 EYLNRISMGI

-429 TRMSLSTASLRICIK
+429 TRMSLSTTSLRLCIK
-444 RVCRIMLYLY
+444 RVCRMLLYLY
-454 KQFATEKTLKRIS
+454 KQFATQKRLKRIS

-478 NGNDLQCED
+478 TGNDLQCED
-487 LVFNTQD
+487 LVFDTQD
-494 DVTETVGEKR
+494 DVGETITER
-504 SMVLELIRMG
+504 RNMVVELIRMG

-521 TMSPRTKVKVLEML
+521 TMSPRTKIKVLEML
-535 GIGNWESAKD
+535 GIGNWDSAKD
-545 VDETQRKR
+545 VSETQRKR
-553 AMKENLSLGKEQ
+553 AMRENLVIGKEQ
-565 ISACPYDDH
+565 LAACPYDDH
-574 SIHITEHIK
+574 DVHVEEHIK
-583 CLLEESVLKDK
+583 CLLEDSVLKNK
-594 KLYGLMDA
+594 KLYEAMDA
-602 HIKEHQMFEMM
+602 HIKEHQMFALA
-613 DESAAAKTLSAAN
+613 DSAEAQAFAGQTQTQN
-626 QENANKD
+626 D